1 MSQNTENLAKQQK
14 SIENFK
20 ALFRNTG
27 RIFAI
32 LFRHLPWLF
41 SSILVLT
48 IIMGIVPI
56 FSAKALGTLIDKI
69 IEGVETSDVS
79 VAYPALIWFAILTA
93 IPTVIRN
100 VVSFIDRNL
109 FLKMQDLFELIT
121 LRKRGSFDIAQY
133 EDPKF
138 QDRLQRAFNNGIYPF
153 INVVDAQIQNLEI
166 FCGIVVGS
174 IAAAT
179 IDWRVFLLVFVTSI
193 PNFWI
198 DIKHGGRIWAIW
210 AKNSTEQRRY
220 IDLRRF
226 FMQKISVIDSKLYQT
241 GEKFLSDIKQILS
254 GFTKE
259 QLSAE
264 HWKTIMKISASI
276 FAAAGLFVGTAIII
290 NDAIAGLVAIGTVVF
305 AFDTLN
311 RVSGWTS
318 SMLSNTARI
327 LERNLYV
334 TDIFSILDES
344 PALKYPKNPK
354 KLDLHQAPRVVFENV
369 YFKYPGQQKWA
380 LKNVSFVIEPG
391 QKIGLVGN
399 NAAGKSTLVRLLLRI
414 HDPVKGKITVG
425 GVDLKQLDLAKWW
438 QELGVLLQDFTTYN
452 FTVKESIAV
461 GNISEK
467 IRLDDV
473 KESAKKSTI
482 GDFIEELDQKYNHMI
497 GVEFGG
503 IEPSK
508 GQRQKLAIARAFYK
522 GKRFLILD
530 EPTASIDAE
539 SANIIFNEI
548 ENLPDDIS
556 AVLISHNFA
565 TIKRADEIIVLHEG
579 EVVEKGKHAELL
591 NLGGRYALA
600 YQKQKQ
606 DFE

>member
-1 MSQNTENLAKQQK
+1 MKD
-14 SIENFK
+14 
-20 ALFRNTG
+20 LFRNTG
-27 RIFAI
+27 RIFGI
-32 LFRHLPWLF
+32 LFQHMPWLF
-41 SSILVLT
+41 SSILILT
-48 IIMGIVPI
+48 IITGVIPI
-56 FSAKALGTLIDKI
+56 FSAKALGALIDKI
-69 IEGVETSDVS
+69 IEGVEISDVS
-79 VAYPALIWFAILTA
+79 VAYPALILFAVLTA

-100 VVSFIDRNL
+100 IVSFIDRHL
-109 FLKMQDLFELIT
+109 FLKMQDIFELIA
-121 LRKRGSFDIAQY
+121 LKKRGSFDIAQY

-138 QDRLQRAFNNGIYPF
+138 QDRLQRAFNNGIHPL
-153 INVVDAQIQNLEI
+153 ISVVDAQIQNLEI

-198 DIKHGGRIWAIW
+198 DIKHGGRIWGIW

-226 FMQKISVIDSKLYQT
+226 FMAKISVIDSKLYQT
-241 GEKFLSDIKQILS
+241 GTKFLTDIKKILNS
-254 GFTKE
+254 FTEE
-259 QLSAE
+259 QLGAE
-264 HWKTIMKISASI
+264 HWKTIMKILASI

-334 TDIFSILDES
+334 TDIFSIFDEK
-344 PALKYPKNPK
+344 PILKYPKNPK
-354 KLDLHQAPRVVFENV
+354 RLNLKSAPRIVFENV
-369 YFKYPGQQKWA
+369 YFKYPGQEKWA
-380 LKNVSFVIEPG
+380 LENISFAIEPG

-414 HDPVKGKITVG
+414 HDPVKGKVTING
-425 GVDLKQLDLAKWW
+425 IDLKQIDIEEWW
-438 QELGVLLQDFTTYN
+438 RELGVLLQDFTTYN

-461 GNISEK
+461 GNISESIK
-467 IRLDDV
+467 MEEV
-473 KESAKKSTI
+473 ENSAQKSTSS
-482 GDFIEELDQKYNHMI
+482 GFIEELSQKYDHMI

-522 GKRFLILD
+522 GKKFLMLD

-548 ENLPDDIS
+548 ENLPDTIS
-556 AVLISHNFA
+556 AILISHNFA

-579 EVVEKGKHAELL
+579 KVVETGKHQDLILL
-591 NLGGRYALA
+591 NGRYAEA
-600 YQKQKQ
+600 FHKQKK